1 MQGLYS
7 TPQNEQD
14 GFLNKIINYA
24 TVNKHYILVSLIAIL
39 VIIVITYYKDTIPF
53 MNNKESLID
62 KEWNTAELEKSVAAL
77 NNKT

>member
-1 MQGLYS
+1 MEGLYS

-14 GFLNKIINYA
+14 SFLNKIINYT
-24 TVNKHYILVSLIAIL
+24 TVNKYYILASIIAIL

-53 MNNKESLID
+53 MNNTESLID
-62 KEWNTAELEKSVAAL
+62 KEWNTVELEKSVAAL

>member
-1 MQGLYS
+1 MEGLYT

-14 GFLNKIINYA
+14 SFLNKVINYSK
-24 TVNKHYILVSLIAIL
+24 VNKYYILASFIAIL
-39 VIIVITYYKDTIPF
+39 VIIVITYYKDSIPY
-53 MNNKESLID
+53 MNTESLID

>member
-1 MQGLYS
+1 MEGLYS

-14 GFLNKIINYA
+14 SFLNKIINYA
-24 TVNKHYILVSLIAIL
+24 TVNKYYILASLIAIL
-39 VIIVITYYKDTIPF
+39 VIIVITYYKDSIPF
-53 MNNKESLID
+53 MNNTESLID